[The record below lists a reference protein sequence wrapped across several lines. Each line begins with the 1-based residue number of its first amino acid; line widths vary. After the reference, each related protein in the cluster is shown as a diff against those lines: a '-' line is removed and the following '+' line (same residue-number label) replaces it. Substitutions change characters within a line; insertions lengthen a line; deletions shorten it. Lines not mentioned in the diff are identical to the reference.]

1 MHPQKKFKMTNFIR
15 KIIPNAKDDVLAGIT
30 VSLAMIP
37 EVVAFAFVAQISP
50 IVALFGAFVVG
61 LISAIFGGRP
71 GLISG
76 AAGAVAVIFVTMIQ
90 EGHAKGLLF
99 DQPVENMGYFYLLAA
114 VVLMGVIQIL
124 AGVFKLGKLVRLIPH
139 PVMMGFVNGLAIV
152 IFLAQLGMFK
162 ENTKDYFGQNK
173 RNTVST
179 ELIYNVDNNEVK
191 DILSGTVLYT
201 ITDQSVISKE
211 TNTEKFVISEGQ
223 VFDPITKKVVFNVK
237 EEGFYAVKDK
247 GVVKSTM
254 EGIKLYIMIGL
265 VLLTMFIVWGLPKLT
280 TKIPASLTA
289 ILIVSCIVIFGGVES
304 INVGDFIRDG
314 GGAGLNGFEELS
326 SNLNVVELWSN
337 LPINLDTLFFIL
349 PYAFLAASVGLIES
363 LMTMNLVDELT
374 ETRGDGNRECVA
386 QGAGNMLSGI
396 FGGTGGCGMIGQTV
410 ININAGGRGRL
421 SGIMMAVT
429 LLTFILFTDKLIEQV
444 PIAALIGVMFMMVIE
459 TFAWSSFRILK
470 KIPKSDAFV
479 LITVSAV
486 TVIFDL
492 AIAVFVGV
500 IISALAFAWENAK
513 KIRARKRMKA
523 DGTKVYEI
531 WGPLFFGSIQAFNGK
546 FDIKNDPERVEVDF
560 VESRISDH
568 SALEAIFILVEKY
581 EAAGKTIKLK
591 HLSEECK
598 VLMYKASPKFKDV
611 IIEDVDDPRYHLAAN
626 PEEFPKPLSE
636 YKF

>member
-1 MHPQKKFKMTNFIR
+1 MTDFIR
-15 KIIPNAKDDVLAGIT
+15 KIVPNAKDDVLAGIT

-37 EVVAFAFVAQISP
+37 EVVAFAFVAQIDP
-50 IVALFGAFVVG
+50 LVALSGAFIVG
-61 LISAIFGGRP
+61 LISAVFGGRP

-76 AAGAVAVIFVTMIQ
+76 AAGAVAVIFVTMIS
-90 EGHAKGLLF
+90 EGHTRGMLF
-99 DQPVENMGYFYLLAA
+99 DQPVENMGFFYLFAC
-114 VVLMGVIQIL
+114 VILMGIIQIF
-124 AGVFKLGKLVRLIPH
+124 AGVFKLGRFVRLIPH
-139 PVMMGFVNGLAIV
+139 SVMMGFVNGLAIV
-152 IFLAQLGMFK
+152 IFWAQVKMFSHK
-162 ENTKDYFGQNK
+162 SLE
-173 RNTVST
+173 VSSDGVKNYITTFMTGT
-179 ELIYNVDNNEVK
+179 E
-191 DILSGTVLYT
+191 
-201 ITDQSVISKE
+201 
-211 TNTEKFVISEGQ
+211 
-223 VFDPITKKVVFNVK
+223 
-237 EEGFYAVKDK
+237 
-247 GVVKSTM
+247 
-254 EGIKLYIMIGL
+254 LYIMIGL
-265 VLLTMFIVWGLPKLT
+265 VALTMAIIWLLPKLT

-289 ILIVSCIVIFGGVES
+289 ILVTTLLVVFSGLDVTT
-304 INVGDFIRDG
+304 VGSYIIEG
-314 GGAGLNGFEELS
+314 GGTGLKGEFPTP
-326 SNLNVVELWSN
+326 NLELWEN
-337 LPINLDTLFFIL
+337 LPINLDTLSFIL

-374 ETRGDGNRECVA
+374 ETRGNGNRECIA
-386 QGAGNMLSGI
+386 QGAGNMVSGL

-429 LLTFILFTDKLIEQV
+429 LLTFILFTDKFIEQV

-470 KIPKSDAFV
+470 KIPRSDAFV

-513 KIRARKRMKA
+513 KIRARRRVKT

-531 WGPLFFGSIQAFNGK
+531 WGPLFFGSIQAFNDK
-546 FDIKNDPERVEVDF
+546 FDVKNDPDHVEIDF
-560 VESRISDH
+560 IESRISDH

-581 EAAGKTIKLK
+581 EAAGKTIRLK
-591 HLSEECK
+591 HLSEDCK

-611 IIEDVDDPRYHLAAN
+611 IIEDVEDPRYHLAAN